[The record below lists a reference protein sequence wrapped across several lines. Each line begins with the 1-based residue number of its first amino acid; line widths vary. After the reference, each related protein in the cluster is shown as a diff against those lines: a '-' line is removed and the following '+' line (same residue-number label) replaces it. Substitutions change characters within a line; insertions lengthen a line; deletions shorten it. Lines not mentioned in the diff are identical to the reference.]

1 MSVGFEEK
9 VLSKL
14 DTIDQRLDSL
24 EKKMDE
30 NHEEVMTLCRQMDI
44 TIREI
49 QGKDNGTK
57 NRYGV
62 YVRNRN
68 IK

>member
-57 NRYGV
+57 SRYGM

>member
-57 NRYGV
+57 GRYGM